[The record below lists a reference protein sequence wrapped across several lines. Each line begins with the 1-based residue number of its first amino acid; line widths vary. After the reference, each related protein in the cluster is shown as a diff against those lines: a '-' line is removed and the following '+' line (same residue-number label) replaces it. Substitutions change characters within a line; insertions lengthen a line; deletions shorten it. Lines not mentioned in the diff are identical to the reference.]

1 MVITYLIPITQIL
14 LIVFGT
20 YLLYQD
26 YNLNKSK
33 SVMELNYVK
42 YILGFSLYLCILTIF
57 HKTTFSTFNNAF
69 FIIHSVLFF
78 LVLMIYGDKFLW
90 IESIVKLILFMVIF
104 ISIFSILTSII
115 FIITHTNLL
124 TLVKNQA
131 VYSYF
136 IKVAPPG
143 KSVYGMLYNPNTF
156 TYLLVF
162 SFYLYI
168 FLIIYYK
175 TTNLKYFL
183 FAMLFINL
191 FNLFITGASGALV
204 TLLISLIPFNIIL
217 LKLVRENNF
226 NFYKFYK
233 IFFISLF
240 SILILFFC
248 FIWFTNFTFS
258 HNLKD
263 FFIDNVLRLK
273 WLKSG
278 SGRVDNWK
286 VVFSIDKKHFI
297 FGVND
302 EFMHQQMLKYLPYS
316 ASSYVN
322 NSGRYHNMYISLLA
336 NYGIFALLGFVS
348 FLVYSITVFIK
359 GYVVSSYRRKR
370 FILIFLIQLLVFLI
384 AGIFEQLPLFNESL
398 PSLLFMLTLASLFG
412 LSNRDR

>member
-1 MVITYLIPITQIL
+1 LVVTYLIPVTQIL
-14 LIVFGT
+14 LIVFGAS
-20 YLLYQD
+20 LLYQD

-33 SVMELNYVK
+33 SVIALNFVK
-42 YILGFSLYLCILTIF
+42 YILGFTLYLCLLTIF

-78 LVLMIYGDKFLW
+78 LVLMIYGDRFLW
-90 IESIVKLILFMVIF
+90 IESIVKLILFMVVF
-104 ISIFSILTSII
+104 ISIFSVLTFII

-124 TLVKNQA
+124 TLVNNQ
-131 VYSYF
+131 VLYSYF

-143 KSVYGMLYNPNTF
+143 QRVWGMLYNPNTF

-175 TTNLKYFL
+175 TTKLKYFL
-183 FAMLFINL
+183 FVMLFVNL
-191 FNLFITGASGALV
+191 FNLFITGSRGSLV
-204 TLLISLIPFNIIL
+204 TLFISLIPFSIIL
-217 LKLVRENNF
+217 LNLMRENNF
-226 NFYKFYK
+226 EFYKFYK
-233 IFFISLF
+233 IFFISFF

-263 FFIDNVLRLK
+263 FFIDNVIRVK

-286 VVFSIDKKHFI
+286 VVFSIDKKHFV

-302 EFMHQQMLKYLPYS
+302 EFMYQQMLQYLPKR

-322 NSGRYHNMYISLLA
+322 NSGRYHNMYITLLA

-359 GYVVSSYRRKR
+359 GYLVSSFRRKR
-370 FILIFLIQLLVFLI
+370 FILLFLSQLFIFLI
-384 AGIFEQLPLFNESL
+384 AGIFEQLPLFNES
-398 PSLLFMLTLASLFG
+398 PHSLLFMLTLASLFG
-412 LSNRDR
+412 LSKRDR

>member
-1 MVITYLIPITQIL
+1 M
-14 LIVFGT
+14 
-20 YLLYQD
+20 YQD

-33 SVMELNYVK
+33 SVMSLNYVK

-90 IESIVKLILFMVIF
+90 IESIVKLILFMVIV

-115 FIITHTNLL
+115 FIITNTNLL
-124 TLVKNQA
+124 SLVKNQA
-131 VYSYF
+131 VYLNF
-136 IKVAPPG
+136 IKVAPPE
-143 KSVYGMLYNPNTF
+143 KSVHGILYNPNTF
-156 TYLLVF
+156 PYLLVF
-162 SFYLYI
+162 SFYLNI
-168 FLIIYYK
+168 FLLIYYK
-175 TTNLKYFL
+175 TTKLKYFL
-183 FAMLFINL
+183 FAMLFVNL
-191 FNLFITGASGALV
+191 FNLFISSSIGLLV
-204 TLLISLIPFNIIL
+204 ILIVSLIPFSLIL
-217 LKLVRENNF
+217 LKLMRNNNF
-226 NFYKFYK
+226 QYYRAYK
-233 IFFISLF
+233 IFFISFF
-240 SILILFFC
+240 SIIILFIC
-248 FIWFTNFTFS
+248 FIFFTNFTFS
-258 HNLKD
+258 NSIKD
-263 FFIDNVLRLK
+263 SFIDNVIRLK

-322 NSGRYHNMYISLLA
+322 NSGRYHNMYITLLA

-384 AGIFEQLPLFNESL
+384 AGIFEQLPLFNES
-398 PSLLFMLTLASLFG
+398 PHSLLFMLTLASLFG

>member
-1 MVITYLIPITQIL
+1 M
-14 LIVFGT
+14 
-20 YLLYQD
+20 YQD

-33 SVMELNYVK
+33 SVMSLNYVK
-42 YILGFSLYLCILTIF
+42 YILEFSLYLCILTIF

-115 FIITHTNLL
+115 FIITNTNLL
-124 TLVKNQA
+124 SLVKNQA
-131 VYSYF
+131 VYLNF

-143 KSVYGMLYNPNTF
+143 KSAHGILYNPNTF
-156 TYLLVF
+156 PYLLVF
-162 SFYLYI
+162 SFYLNI
-168 FLIIYYK
+168 FLLIYYK
-175 TTNLKYFL
+175 TTKLKYFL
-183 FAMLFINL
+183 FAMLFVNL
-191 FNLFITGASGALV
+191 FNLFISSSIGLLV
-204 TLLISLIPFNIIL
+204 ILIVSLIPFSLIL
-217 LKLVRENNF
+217 LKLMRNNNF
-226 NFYKFYK
+226 QYYKAYK
-233 IFFISLF
+233 IFFISFF
-240 SILILFFC
+240 SIIILFIC
-248 FIWFTNFTFS
+248 FIFFTNFTFS
-258 HNLKD
+258 NSIKD
-263 FFIDNVLRLK
+263 SFIDNVIRLK

-322 NSGRYHNMYISLLA
+322 NSGRYHNMYITLLA

-370 FILIFLIQLLVFLI
+370 FILIFLLQLLVFLI
-384 AGIFEQLPLFNESL
+384 AGIFEQLPLFNES
-398 PSLLFMLTLASLFG
+398 PHSLLFMLTLASLFG